1 MTAITTGIVEIRRD
15 IYFADCWDWCELIR
29 SSVMVEHPQCLVK
42 TTVKGGVPTLY
53 PSLGHQA
60 RAPEAGVAGTDVWTP
75 PRFKNNKGKD
85 PRNSLLR
92 SDGNGIKPTSK
103 LRRLPF
109 RS

>member
-1 MTAITTGIVEIRRD
+1 MSCKYYRERMCTHPVPFIG
-15 IYFADCWDWCELIR
+15 
-29 SSVMVEHPQCLVK
+29 SS
-42 TTVKGGVPTLY
+42 G
-53 PSLGHQA
+53 
-60 RAPEAGVAGTDVWTP
+60 AGAGEPDVAGTDVWTP

-85 PRNSLLR
+85 PRNSLSR